1 MRMRRIRNNKILREM
16 TEETSLDVKDFIYPL
31 FVVEGE
37 KIKREIPSLVDQY
50 HYSVDMF
57 DDEIKELE
65 SLGIKAVILFGIPDK
80 KDSVGSGAYDEN
92 GIVQRAVREI
102 KKNHPDFIVI
112 TDVCMCEYTDH
123 GHCGILDDCGCVIN
137 DETIKYIART
147 ALSHA
152 KAGADIVAPSDM
164 MDFRVRAIREALD
177 ENGFKN
183 VPIMSYAA
191 KYASAYYG
199 PFRDAAGSAPSF
211 GDRKGYQMD
220 FHNSDE
226 AMKEVE
232 LDLEEDADFIIVK
245 PALAYLDI
253 IRRVKETFNTNL
265 VVYNVSGEYAMIKE
279 AVKKG
284 LLNESIIYENMIAMK
299 RAGAKLIIT
308 YQGKVQC
315 RHLQIAVLPC
325 FLHQLN

>member
-16 TEETSLDVKDFIYPL
+16 TQETSLDVKDFIYPL

-37 KIKREIPSLVDQY
+37 NIKREIPSLVDQF
-50 HYSVDMF
+50 HYSVDML
-57 DDEIKELE
+57 DAEIKQLE
-65 SLGIKAVILFGIPDK
+65 SLGIRAVILFGIPDK

-102 KKNHPDFIVI
+102 KKKHPDFIVI

-279 AVKKG
+279 AIKKG

-308 YQGKVQC
+308 YHAKEMA
-315 RHLQIAVLPC
+315 RLLKERA
-325 FLHQLN
+325 

>member
-16 TEETSLDVKDFIYPL
+16 TQETSLDVKDFIYPL

-37 KIKREIPSLVDQY
+37 NIKREIPSLVDQY
-50 HYSVDMF
+50 HYSVDML
-57 DDEIKELE
+57 DAEIKELE
-65 SLGIKAVILFGIPDK
+65 SLGIRAVILFGIPDK

-152 KAGADIVAPSDM
+152 KVGADIVAPSDM

-183 VPIMSYAA
+183 VPILSYAA

-279 AVKKG
+279 AIKKG

-308 YQGKVQC
+308 YHAKEMA
-315 RHLQIAVLPC
+315 RLLKERA
-325 FLHQLN
+325 

>member
-50 HYSVDMF
+50 HYSVDML

-65 SLGIKAVILFGIPDK
+65 RLGIKAVILFGIPDK

-164 MDFRVRAIREALD
+164 MDFRVRAIREVLD

-308 YQGKVQC
+308 YHAKEMA
-315 RHLQIAVLPC
+315 RLLKERA
-325 FLHQLN
+325 

>member
-37 KIKREIPSLVDQY
+37 NIKREIPSLVDQY
-50 HYSVDMF
+50 HYSVDML
-57 DDEIKELE
+57 DAEIKELE
-65 SLGIKAVILFGIPDK
+65 RLGIRAVILFGIPDK

-102 KKNHPDFIVI
+102 KKKHPDFIVI

-279 AVKKG
+279 AIKKG

-308 YQGKVQC
+308 YHAKEMA
-315 RHLQIAVLPC
+315 RLLKERA
-325 FLHQLN
+325 

>member
-50 HYSVDMF
+50 HYSVDML

-65 SLGIKAVILFGIPDK
+65 NLGIKAVILFGIPDK

-308 YQGKVQC
+308 YHAKEMA
-315 RHLQIAVLPC
+315 RLLKERA
-325 FLHQLN
+325 

>member
-16 TEETSLDVKDFIYPL
+16 TQEASLDVKDFIYPL

-37 KIKREIPSLVDQY
+37 NIKREIPSLVDQY
-50 HYSVDMF
+50 HYSVDML
-57 DDEIKELE
+57 DAEIKELE
-65 SLGIKAVILFGIPDK
+65 NLGIRAVILFGIPDK

-102 KKNHPDFIVI
+102 KKKHPDFIVI

-253 IRRVKETFNTNL
+253 VRRVKETFNTKL

-279 AVKKG
+279 AIKKG

-308 YQGKVQC
+308 YHAKEMA
-315 RHLQIAVLPC
+315 RLLKERA
-325 FLHQLN
+325 

>member
-50 HYSVDMF
+50 HYSVDML

-265 VVYNVSGEYAMIKE
+265 VVYNVSGEYVMIKE
-279 AVKKG
+279 AIKKG

-308 YQGKVQC
+308 YHAKEMA
-315 RHLQIAVLPC
+315 RLLKERA
-325 FLHQLN
+325 

>member
-16 TEETSLDVKDFIYPL
+16 TQEAILETKDFIYPL
-31 FVVEGE
+31 FVVEG
-37 KIKREIPSLVDQY
+37 KGIKREIPSLVEQY
-50 HYSVDMF
+50 QYSVDML
-57 DDEIKELE
+57 DREIKELIK
-65 SLGIKAVILFGIPDK
+65 LGIKAVILFGIPDH
-80 KDSVGSGAYDEN
+80 KDACGTSAFEEN
-92 GIVQRAVREI
+92 GIIQRAVKEI
-102 KKNHPDFIVI
+102 KSKHPDFIVI

-123 GHCGILDDCGCVIN
+123 GHCGILTENGEVNN
-137 DETIKYIART
+137 DETIKYIAKI

-164 MDFRVRAIREALD
+164 MDFRVRKIREALD

-183 VPIMSYAA
+183 IPIMSYAA
-191 KYASAYYG
+191 KYASSYYG

-211 GDRKGYQMD
+211 GDRKAYQMD

-226 AMKEVE
+226 AIKEVE
-232 LDLEEDADFIIVK
+232 LDLDEDADFIIVK

-253 IRRVKETFNTNL
+253 VRRVKETFNTNL

-284 LLNESIIYENMIAMK
+284 LLKEDIIYENMIAMK

-308 YQGKVQC
+308 YHAKEMAKLLKE
-315 RHLQIAVLPC
+315 RA
-325 FLHQLN
+325 